1 VKRVFLFAS
10 AAVLAAATLAAG
22 AGAAT
27 TRVLDQ
33 NRVLAIHFTE
43 DVNPVTQGWLNSELD
58 HAQKDGYSAAVI
70 VLDTPGGL
78 EDSMRKI
85 VQKEL
90 ALKIPVIVYVSP
102 GGARAASA
110 GVWISEA
117 ADILAMAPETNIGS
131 STPIDSSGQ
140 NIGSDLRRKAINDAA
155 ASLRGLAKSHGR
167 NAKWADSAVR
177 VASNLTQQEALDQ
190 HVIDLVAPTLPALLD
205 QIDGRTTVPRHF
217 TLHTRGAEIVTVSPG
232 FFTSF
237 LSTLIDP
244 NIVSLLFL
252 AGIVGLAVEL
262 FHPGIVIPGAFGAI
276 CMITALFGFSVL
288 PLDWG
293 GLALILLGIAL
304 LVIDLHVTSHGALTL
319 SGLVAMAIGVSTL
332 FNGAPSPYHTSVPL
346 VVAVTVC
353 LGGFWAFAM
362 SRALALRR
370 RPPAIGP
377 DDVVGMEAVVD
388 TGGYVIVHGERW
400 RAESDSELEPGQHV
414 RVESRN
420 GLALRVR
427 AV

>member
-1 VKRVFLFAS
+1 M
-10 AAVLAAATLAAG
+10 
-22 AGAAT
+22 
-27 TRVLDQ
+27 
-33 NRVLAIHFTE
+33 LAIHFTE
-43 DVNPVTQGWLNSELD
+43 DVNPVTQGWLNSQLD
-58 HAQKDGYSAAVI
+58 RAQKDGYSAAVI

-90 ALKIPVIVYVSP
+90 SLKIPVIVYVSP

-190 HVIDLVAPTLPALLD
+190 HVIDLVVADPAGAARPDRRPHDRAAALHAAH
-205 QIDGRTTVPRHF
+205 QGRRDRRPCR
-217 TLHTRGAEIVTVSPG
+217 PG
-232 FFTSF
+232 SSRSF

-252 AGIVGLAVEL
+252 AGIVGLAFEL

-288 PLDWG
+288 PLYWG
-293 GLALILLGIAL
+293 GLALILLGVAL

-319 SGLVAMAIGVSTL
+319 SGLVAMAIGVSHAVPRARPRRTTPRCRSSS
-332 FNGAPSPYHTSVPL
+332 PSRS
-346 VVAVTVC
+346 C

-370 RPPAIGP
+370 RPAR
-377 DDVVGMEAVVD
+377 DRARRRRRH
-388 TGGYVIVHGERW
+388 GGGRRHRRL
-400 RAESDSELEPGQHV
+400 RA
-414 RVESRN
+414 RARRA
-420 GLALRVR
+420 LARRVR
-427 AV
+427 LGARAGPARAGREPQRPRAAGQSRLSQLGLRRGRRPDRRRSSCSSCW

>member
-1 VKRVFLFAS
+1 
-10 AAVLAAATLAAG
+10 
-22 AGAAT
+22 
-27 TRVLDQ
+27 
-33 NRVLAIHFTE
+33 
-43 DVNPVTQGWLNSELD
+43 
-58 HAQKDGYSAAVI
+58 
-70 VLDTPGGL
+70 
-78 EDSMRKI
+78 M
-85 VQKEL
+85 
-90 ALKIPVIVYVSP
+90 
-102 GGARAASA
+102 
-110 GVWISEA
+110 
-117 ADILAMAPETNIGS
+117 
-131 STPIDSSGQ
+131 
-140 NIGSDLRRKAINDAA
+140 
-155 ASLRGLAKSHGR
+155 
-167 NAKWADSAVR
+167 
-177 VASNLTQQEALDQ
+177 
-190 HVIDLVAPTLPALLD
+190 
-205 QIDGRTTVPRHF
+205 
-217 TLHTRGAEIVTVSPG
+217 SPG

-252 AGIVGLAVEL
+252 AGIVGLAFEL

-304 LVIDLHVTSHGALTL
+304 LVIDLHVPTHGALTL

-370 RPPAIGP
+370 RPAAIGP

-400 RAESDSELEPGQHV
+400 RAESDSDLEPGQHV